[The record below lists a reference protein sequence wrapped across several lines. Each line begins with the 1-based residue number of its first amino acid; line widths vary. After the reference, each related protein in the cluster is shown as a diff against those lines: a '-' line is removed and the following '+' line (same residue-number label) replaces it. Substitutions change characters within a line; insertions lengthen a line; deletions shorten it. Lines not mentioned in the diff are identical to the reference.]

1 MLMIYIKIGMLVS
14 LLMTSL
20 FAEAGD
26 NVVTDEYHRI
36 YPKMFCK
43 PDIPVDE
50 CLKWVS
56 SYVAQKHIRANNA
69 YYRKVVDGKVEVL
82 FKQHVENSAEPYDP
96 NKQMMLS
103 AQVEKNLIEE
113 IANQWMQTGKL
124 PDTPK

>member
-1 MLMIYIKIGMLVS
+1 MLVS

-20 FAEAGD
+20 FVEAGN

-43 PDIPVDE
+43 QDISVAE
-50 CLKWVS
+50 CLNWVS

-69 YYRKVVDGKVEVL
+69 YYRKVVDDKVKTL
-82 FKQHVENSAEPYDP
+82 FKQHVENRSEPYDP

-103 AQVEKNLIEE
+103 AQVEKEVIND
-113 IANQWMQTGKL
+113 IARRWMKTGSL
-124 PDTPK
+124 PNVK